1 MSEDGTGNSSH
12 TPSIHILD
20 DDVLLNMFFL
30 YRPAIFDGDEDDFV
44 RVSGGRGWDRE
55 RWWYKLAQVCQRW
68 RTLILGS
75 PSYLDLCLVC
85 TYGTPIADMLAH
97 SPPLPLVIDFFDQD
111 WVITADDE
119 EEIIL
124 ALEKRDRVR
133 RVRLGMPV
141 PSLQKL
147 IMTIDEEYPVLEY
160 LIVLPR
166 PEDTSTA
173 WMLPEALQ
181 APHLCHLVLKGF
193 VLPVGSQLFTTAV
206 GLVTLSLYIDHP
218 FAYFQPSTLL
228 QWVSFMPQLE
238 KLLVFLP
245 YRDVERQP
253 MHTEATTHVT
263 LPNLRWMV
271 LEGVSAYVEEVLHRI
286 TTPRL
291 ETLDVHFFKQLTYSV
306 PRLLH
311 FVNKTKTL
319 RFDCAKFEF
328 SRDDVSVM
336 LDLRWEPQAE
346 YALSLYVYTRHLDW
360 QVSSVTQIFNSLSQI
375 SSTVE
380 HLSLEYEVHSRSS
393 MAHNT
398 VNRTVWRNF
407 LRPFVNVKTFHVQ
420 DGLVNQLSR
429 SLRPEDGELPQELLP
444 ELQVLTYSGHRDAFT
459 PFIDARQNAGFPVTL
474 TLRR

>member
-1 MSEDGTGNSSH
+1 
-12 TPSIHILD
+12 
-20 DDVLLNMFFL
+20 
-30 YRPAIFDGDEDDFV
+30 
-44 RVSGGRGWDRE
+44 
-55 RWWYKLAQVCQRW
+55 
-68 RTLILGS
+68 
-75 PSYLDLCLVC
+75 
-85 TYGTPIADMLAH
+85 MLAH
-97 SPPLPLVIDFFDQD
+97 SPSLPLIIDYFDQD

-133 RVRLGMPV
+133 RVRLGIPV

-147 IMTIDEEYPVLEY
+147 ITTIGEEYPVLEY

-193 VLPVGSQLFTTAV
+193 VLPVGSRLFTTAV

-228 QWVSFMPQLE
+228 QWISFMPQLE

-245 YRDVERQP
+245 NRDVERQS
-253 MHTEATTHVT
+253 MHTETTTHVI

-271 LEGVSAYVEEVLHRI
+271 LEGVSAYVEAVVHRI

-291 ETLDVHFFKQLTYSV
+291 ETLDVHFFKQHTFSV
-306 PRLLH
+306 PSLLH
-311 FVNKTKTL
+311 FVNTTETL
-319 RFDCAKFEF
+319 RFNCAKFEF

-336 LDLRWEPQAE
+336 LDLCGEPQAE

-360 QVSSVTQIFNSLSQI
+360 QVSSVAQIFNSLSEI
-375 SSTVE
+375 SSAVE
-380 HLSLEYEVHSRSS
+380 HLTLEYEVHSRSS
-393 MAHNT
+393 KAHNT

-407 LRPFVNVKTFHVQ
+407 LRPFINVRTLHVQ

-429 SLRPEDGELPQELLP
+429 SLRLEDRELPQELLP
-444 ELQVLTYSGHRDAFT
+444 ELQALTYSGHRNAFT
-459 PFIDARQNAGFPVTL
+459 PFIDARQNAGCPVTL
-474 TLRR
+474 MHRR